1 MKEHRIFR
9 QTMHLKSIWTIIIQ
23 IRKCR
28 KSMQISN
35 LNNADQ
41 MISIISLIQLSAK
54 EIVGIYDPYN

>member
-1 MKEHRIFR
+1 
-9 QTMHLKSIWTIIIQ
+9 MHLKSIWTIIIQ

-35 LNNADQ
+35 LNDADQ

-54 EIVGIYDPYN
+54 ERVGIYDPYN